1 MNKTEQYLSFVG
13 LPKKRNLKNNKNEN
27 ERNLQFCSWNFHIFS
42 INHFRNFIITYTSG
56 NELKTNGP
64 MFSNYVWS
72 EIHINFIINVRKK
85 LLL

>member
-13 LPKKRNLKNNKNEN
+13 LPKKRNLKIIKTKMKKI
-27 ERNLQFCSWNFHIFS
+27 CNFVLEIFTFFS

-64 MFSNYVWS
+64 M
-72 EIHINFIINVRKK
+72 
-85 LLL
+85 